1 MMRVVVLHNAV
12 AAGAPPEERDVL
24 VQADAVL
31 AALSALGHTGEPL
44 ACTLDLDR
52 LRRELTAL
60 RPAVVFNLV
69 EALGGSDGLQHL
81 VPALLE
87 AGGWPYTGASGE
99 AFVLTNHKVLAK
111 ERMAAA
117 GLPTPPWHGPFP
129 DRGMTLAGPP
139 PEASPSPLRW
149 IVKSLREHAS
159 FGLEADDLLLDPDPA
174 ALGAAL
180 RQRAPRLG
188 GACFAEV
195 FVEGREFNLAL
206 LAAADGVE
214 VLPPAEITFEG
225 LRPGQPRVV
234 GYRAKWDADSYEYH
248 HTPRHFEFSP
258 TDAPLLARL
267 SHLARRCWTVF
278 GLAGYARVD
287 FRVDH
292 ASQPWI
298 LEINTNPCLSPDA
311 GFAAALEQAGIGYAQ
326 AVGRILADARRT
338 GAGN

>member
-1 MMRVVVLHNAV
+1 MRVAVLHNAV

-24 VQADAVL
+24 VQVEAVR
-31 AALSALGHTGEPL
+31 AALGDLGHAAEPL
-44 ACTLDLDR
+44 ACTLDFDR
-52 LRRELTAL
+52 LQRELAAL
-60 RPAVVFNLV
+60 QPTVIFNLV

-117 GLPTPPWHGPFP
+117 GLPTPSWFGPFP
-129 DRGMTLAGPP
+129 HRGMTLADPP
-139 PEASPSPLRW
+139 PVSAPSPVRW

-159 FGLEADDLLLDPDPA
+159 FGLEADDLLRDPDPA
-174 ALGAAL
+174 VLEAAL
-180 RQRAPRLG
+180 RQRAPGLG

-195 FVEGREFNLAL
+195 FVDGREFNLAL
-206 LAAADGVE
+206 LARADGVE

-234 GYRAKWDADSYEYH
+234 GYRAKWDEDSFEYH
-248 HTPRHFEFSP
+248 HTPRRFDFP
-258 TDAPLLARL
+258 AGDAPLLARL
-267 SHLARRCWTVF
+267 RRLAHRCWALF
-278 GLAGYARVD
+278 GLGGYARVD

-292 ASQPWI
+292 AGQPWI

-311 GFAAALEQAGIGYAQ
+311 GFAAALHQAGIGYAA

-338 GAGN
+338 GAGA